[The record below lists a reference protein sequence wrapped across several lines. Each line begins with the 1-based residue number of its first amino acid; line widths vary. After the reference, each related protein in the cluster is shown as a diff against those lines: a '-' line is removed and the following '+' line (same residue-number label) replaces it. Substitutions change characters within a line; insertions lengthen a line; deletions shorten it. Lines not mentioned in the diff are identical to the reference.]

1 MKATVK
7 QQMSESLPLGF
18 LLMLAGGFLDAYSY
32 LCRGEVFANA
42 QTGNIVLLGISLAQ
56 GQWEKALQYFIP
68 IGVFAFGI
76 LLAEKLRNSCQEKTN
91 LHWRQVIL
99 LLEIVMLT
107 LTVFLGS
114 AWNWLANS
122 IISFVCALQVESFRK
137 IRGNAYASTMCTGNL
152 RSAAEAMY
160 PLRAYRRY
168 STAQEKPDVLLPG
181 CRLYGGRADR
191 RHLQQMAAL
200 LGCAGGFSALS
211 PVLFHYVSGRRQYGI
226 FVSQKVAKINKL

>member
-107 LTVFLGS
+107 LTVFLAAPGTGWPIASFPLS
-114 AWNWLANS
+114 APCRW
-122 IISFVCALQVESFRK
+122 R
-137 IRGNAYASTMCTGNL
+137 ASGK
-152 RSAAEAMY
+152 SAATPM
-160 PLRAYRRY
+160 PLPCVLAICAVRQKPC
-168 STAQEKPDVLLPG
+168 TATSIPAIQ
-181 CRLYGGRADR
+181 
-191 RHLQQMAAL
+191 H
-200 LGCAGGFSALS
+200 SA
-211 PVLFHYVSGRRQYGI
+211 R
-226 FVSQKVAKINKL
+226 KA

>member
-1 MKATVK
+1 MVK

-56 GQWEKALQYFIP
+56 CQWEKALQYVIP
-68 IGVFAFGI
+68 IAVFAFGI
-76 LLAEKLRNSCQEKTN
+76 LIAEKLRNSCREKTN

-99 LLEIVMLT
+99 LLEIGILI
-107 LTVFLGS
+107 LTVFLGI

-122 IISFVCALQVESFRK
+122 MISFVCALQVESFRK

-160 PLRAYRRY
+160 RY
-168 STAQEKPDVLLPG
+168 EHTGDVGQRNKSFMYYLLVAAFMVG
-181 CRLYGGRADR
+181 
-191 RHLQQMAAL
+191 AL
-200 LGCAGGFSALS
+200 LGAIFSSWLHYWAVLVDLVPLALCFMIMFREEDNMEF
-211 PVLFHYVSGRRQYGI
+211 LF
-226 FVSQKVAKINKL
+226 QKKTQKINKL